1 VESVYSSILELEWR
15 TLAVYILAGFYA
27 MKKQKPKKCK
37 YSKCKKEF
45 MPWSTT
51 QATCDNYLCALGYGA
66 EKKAKKEK
74 KEHAKG
80 KKAFRLS
87 DKPLQKKLTQA
98 LINKAAKLWDLKAGR
113 GCISC
118 GKKGGATYGGHYL
131 SVGSNPAMRFNFKNI
146 HLQCFSCNGPLSSNA
161 INYRLGL
168 VERYGEKFVDDLES
182 DKEPRQFSNDE
193 VILIGKYYKGM
204 IKEMESS

>member
-1 VESVYSSILELEWR
+1 
-15 TLAVYILAGFYA
+15 

-51 QATCDNYLCALGYGA
+51 QTTCNNPTCAFGYAA

-74 KEHAKG
+74 REHVTAK
-80 KKAFRLS
+80 KSFNLS

-98 LINKAAKLWDLKAGR
+98 LVNKYIRLRDDDR
-113 GCISC
+113 TCISC
-118 GKKGGATYGGHYL
+118 LKYTGQMQAGHYL
-131 SVGSNPAMRFNFKNI
+131 SVGSHPNLRYAARNI
-146 HLQCFSCNGPLSSNA
+146 HKQCATCNNHLSGNLLEF
-161 INYRLGL
+161 RKGL
-168 VERYGEKFVDDLES
+168 IKRYGVAFVESLES
-182 DKEPRQFSNDE
+182 DQTPRKFSNDE

-204 IKEMESS
+204 IKEMEP

>member
-1 VESVYSSILELEWR
+1 
-15 TLAVYILAGFYA
+15 
-27 MKKQKPKKCK
+27 MKKQKTCRSCKDKYTPTQFAQVVCGWKCAIEYDK
-37 YSKCKKEF
+37 
-45 MPWSTT
+45 
-51 QATCDNYLCALGYGA
+51 Q
-66 EKKAKKEK
+66 KKAKKEK

-87 DKPLQKKLTQA
+87 DAPLQKKLTQA
-98 LINKAAKLWDLKAGR
+98 HINKAAKLRDLGKGF

-118 GKKGGATYGGHYL
+118 GKHGGATFGGHYL
-131 SVGSNPAMRFNFKNI
+131 SVGANPAMRFNFKNI

-168 VERYGEKFVDDLES
+168 VERYGAKFVEDLES
-182 DKEPRQFSNDE
+182 DKDPRKFSNDE

-204 IKEMESS
+204 IKEMTP